1 MSSSSA
7 HPGIVVGVDG
17 SPQSDAAVEWAVRAA
32 ALRGVALVLVHAL
45 TDPSATAW
53 LDVPLP
59 EDYWESRRKTA
70 EVLLDD
76 ATRIARGALPVT
88 QSLTVDRALVT
99 GSPRAVLVDMS
110 EHADMV
116 VVGCRGLRA
125 IQRAVLGSVSAG
137 LVHHA
142 RCPVAVVREAPSEDL
157 REAPILVGID
167 GSPVSERAVAIAFD
181 EASRRGV
188 DLVALHTWLESTD
201 DFIGVGWPDVR
212 EQADEIL
219 AERLAGWQQRYPDV
233 SVHRVVAMDNPIRQ
247 LLELSGSAQLMVVG
261 SHGRG
266 GLVGLL
272 LGSVSSAV
280 VQSARIPVIVARSRP

>member
-1 MSSSSA
+1 MSSTSEHS
-7 HPGIVVGVDG
+7 GIVVGVDD
-17 SPQSDAAVEWAVRAA
+17 SPQSDAAVEWAAHAA

-45 TDPSATAW
+45 IDPSATAW
-53 LDVPLP
+53 MDVPLP
-59 EDYWESRRKTA
+59 EDYWVTRRKTA
-70 EVLLDD
+70 EALLDD
-76 ATRIARGALPVT
+76 ATQIARRALPAS
-88 QSLTVDRALVT
+88 QSLRVDRELVT

-142 RCPVAVVREAPSEDL
+142 RCPVAVVRETPSGDLPDAPV
-157 REAPILVGID
+157 LVGID
-167 GSPVSERAVAIAFD
+167 GSPASERAVAIAFD

-233 SVHRVVAMDNPIRQ
+233 AVHRVVAMDNPIRQ
-247 LLELSGSAQLMVVG
+247 LLDLSGSAQLMVVG

-266 GLVGLL
+266 GLTGLL

-280 VQSARIPVIVARSRP
+280 AQAARIPVIVARSRA